1 LTPQPQGLPGP
12 DTGPG
17 EAVRAV
23 TYTEDSI
30 VTTRSTTRRRI
41 AASAVAVAALLSTA
55 ACGGGG
61 SDGNGAGDA
70 PGFNAAKSKI
80 ANPSDK
86 KGGTLKFIG
95 TQDADSWDTTRGYY
109 GFAWDFMRYY
119 SRTLVSSKPVPGK
132 ASTELVPDL
141 AKSTAKISEDGKTY
155 EYELRDGIT
164 WEDGKPVTSKDIK
177 YGIERQWAQDVLSG
191 GPIYLK
197 DTLDPDEKYKGP
209 YKDKAKDKLGLKAI
223 ETPADNKIVFKL
235 PKRNGDFEQML
246 GMPSASP
253 VRADK
258 DTKGKY
264 GLKPFSNGP
273 YKFEAYQ
280 PNKKLTLTRNPEWK
294 KSSDSI
300 RKALPDKI
308 TVTLLTNA
316 DEMDKRLINGDY
328 DLDLNATGLEPA
340 GRQVALKEH
349 KGNIDNP
356 STGYIRYAVFP
367 QTVKPLDD
375 IHCRKAMIYGS
386 DHKSI
391 QTARGGPLAGGD
403 IGTNMLPSLVP
414 GSDLKYDPYG
424 IAKND
429 GAADVAKAKA
439 ELKKCG
445 KPNGFK
451 TTIAVRNNKST
462 EVASAEAMQASL
474 KKIGIE
480 AEVDEYDGAQTAGII
495 GNPKVVEKKNY
506 GIIIMGWGPDFPSG
520 QGYGLPLWG
529 SKYILPNGNN
539 NFAMIDD
546 PKIDKMFADA
556 IAELDAD
563 KAAAKYG
570 DINKEVMKGAYYL
583 PFTFE
588 KNIIWRS
595 SRLTNIFTADSFS
608 GRYDYATLG
617 VK

>member
-1 LTPQPQGLPGP
+1 M
-12 DTGPG
+12 
-17 EAVRAV
+17 
-23 TYTEDSI
+23 
-30 VTTRSTTRRRI
+30 TTQRTSRRRI

-55 ACGGGG
+55 ACGGGS
-61 SDGNGAGDA
+61 SDDNGDGKA
-70 PGFNAAKSKI
+70 PGFNAARAKL

-119 SRTLVSSKPVPGK
+119 SRTLITSKPAPGK
-132 ASTELVPDL
+132 ESSELVPDL

-155 EYELRDGIT
+155 EYDLREGAT

-197 DTLDPDEKYKGP
+197 DTLDPDGKYKGP
-209 YKDKAKDKLGLKAI
+209 YKDKAKDKLGLDAI
-223 ETPADNKIVFKL
+223 ETPSDNKIIFKL

-246 GMPSASP
+246 AMPSASP
-253 VRADK
+253 VRQDK
-258 DTKGKY
+258 DTKSKY

-273 YKFEAYQ
+273 YKFESYT
-280 PNKKLTLTRNPEWK
+280 PNKKLTLVRNPEWK
-294 KSSDSI
+294 KSSDTI
-300 RKALPDKI
+300 RKALPDKV

-328 DLDLNATGLEPA
+328 DLDINATGMEAA
-340 GRQVALKEH
+340 GRQKALKEH
-349 KGNIDNP
+349 KANIDNP
-356 STGYIRYAVFP
+356 ATGYIRYAVFP
-367 QTVKPLDD
+367 QTVKPFDN
-375 IHCRKAMIYGS
+375 IHCRKAMIFGA

-391 QTARGGPLAGGD
+391 QNARGGPLAGGD

-414 GSDLKYDPYG
+414 GSDLKFDPYG

-429 GAADVAKAKA
+429 GAADVKQAKA

-451 TTIAVRNNKST
+451 TTIAVRNNKQV

-480 AEVDEYDGAQTAGII
+480 AEVDEYDGAQTTGII
-495 GNPKVVEKKNY
+495 GNPDVVKKKNY

-520 QGYGLPLWG
+520 QGYGMPLWH
-529 SKYILPNGNN
+529 SKYILDNGNN
-539 NFAMIDD
+539 NYAMIDD
-546 PKIDKMFADA
+546 KKIDGMFADA
-556 IAELDAD
+556 IAELDGD
-563 KAAAKYG
+563 KAAKKYAA
-570 DINKEVMKGAYYL
+570 INAEVMKGAYYL

-595 SRLTNIFTADSFS
+595 SRLTNIGTTDAYS